1 MSDKTKTLTKGE
13 EDIMKILWML
23 GKGTVNDILEH
34 CDEPKPK
41 YTTVATFLKLLEDK
55 GFAGHTSTGKS
66 NMYYPVVEQKEYA
79 GSMLDSFF
87 GGSLVQILHS
97 ERASSSTPS
106 SESTAKSTLY
116 SLHSSLTILWKC
128 HRSQSVTAQ
137 ILSLPSASSS
147 SYAERNLPMLTASST
162 TLSTSMSVSRIS
174 SS

>member
-13 EDIMKILWML
+13 EDVMKILWML

-79 GSMLDSFF
+79 GSVAGNILDSFF
-87 GGSLVQILHS
+87 GGSLIQMLS
-97 ERASSSTPS
+97 FFS
-106 SESTAKSTLY
+106 SEKKL
-116 SLHSSLTILWKC
+116 SSKEKQDLLKL
-128 HRSQSVTAQ
+128 AQ
-137 ILSLPSASSS
+137 EIIDK
-147 SYAERNLPMLTASST
+147 E
-162 TLSTSMSVSRIS
+162 
-174 SS
+174 

>member
-23 GKGTVNDILEH
+23 GKGTVNDILDH

-79 GSMLDSFF
+79 GSIAGNMLDSFF
-87 GGSLVQILHS
+87 GGSLVQMLS
-97 ERASSSTPS
+97 FFS
-106 SESTAKSTLY
+106 SEKKL
-116 SLHSSLTILWKC
+116 SSKEKQDLLKL
-128 HRSQSVTAQ
+128 AQ
-137 ILSLPSASSS
+137 EIIDK
-147 SYAERNLPMLTASST
+147 E
-162 TLSTSMSVSRIS
+162 
-174 SS
+174 

>member
-79 GSMLDSFF
+79 GSVAGSMLDSFF
-87 GGSLVQILHS
+87 GGSLVQMFS
-97 ERASSSTPS
+97 FFS
-106 SESTAKSTLY
+106 SEKKL
-116 SLHSSLTILWKC
+116 SSKEKQELLKL
-128 HRSQSVTAQ
+128 AQ
-137 ILSLPSASSS
+137 EIIDK
-147 SYAERNLPMLTASST
+147 E
-162 TLSTSMSVSRIS
+162 
-174 SS
+174 

>member
-79 GSMLDSFF
+79 GSVAGNMLDSFF
-87 GGSLVQILHS
+87 GGSLVQMLS
-97 ERASSSTPS
+97 FFS
-106 SESTAKSTLY
+106 SEKKL
-116 SLHSSLTILWKC
+116 SSKEKQDLLKL
-128 HRSQSVTAQ
+128 AQ
-137 ILSLPSASSS
+137 EIIDK
-147 SYAERNLPMLTASST
+147 E
-162 TLSTSMSVSRIS
+162 
-174 SS
+174 

>member
-13 EDIMKILWML
+13 EDVMKILWML

-79 GSMLDSFF
+79 GSVAGNMLDSFF
-87 GGSLVQILHS
+87 GGSLVQMLS
-97 ERASSSTPS
+97 FFS
-106 SESTAKSTLY
+106 SEKKL
-116 SLHSSLTILWKC
+116 SSKEKQDLLKL
-128 HRSQSVTAQ
+128 AQ
-137 ILSLPSASSS
+137 EIIDK
-147 SYAERNLPMLTASST
+147 E
-162 TLSTSMSVSRIS
+162 
-174 SS
+174 

>member
-23 GKGTVNDILEH
+23 GKGTVNDILDH

-79 GSMLDSFF
+79 GSVAGNMLESFF
-87 GGSLVQILHS
+87 GGSLVQMLS
-97 ERASSSTPS
+97 FFS
-106 SESTAKSTLY
+106 SEKKL
-116 SLHSSLTILWKC
+116 SSKEKQDLLKL
-128 HRSQSVTAQ
+128 AQ
-137 ILSLPSASSS
+137 EIIDK
-147 SYAERNLPMLTASST
+147 E
-162 TLSTSMSVSRIS
+162 
-174 SS
+174 

>member
-23 GKGTVNDILEH
+23 GKGTVNDILDH

-79 GSMLDSFF
+79 GSVAGNMLDSFF
-87 GGSLVQILHS
+87 GGSLVQMLS
-97 ERASSSTPS
+97 FFS
-106 SESTAKSTLY
+106 SEKKL
-116 SLHSSLTILWKC
+116 SSKEKQDLLKL
-128 HRSQSVTAQ
+128 AQ
-137 ILSLPSASSS
+137 EIIDK
-147 SYAERNLPMLTASST
+147 E
-162 TLSTSMSVSRIS
+162 
-174 SS
+174 